1 MFNRIITVVE
11 MFSSGYISSTY
22 ISCRPSSISRFSR
35 CTLQKPGGNK
45 ILFKSTLV
53 RLPQNTL
60 CREVPLLWLAI
71 FDTYICIF
79 DICHNQT
86 SNGFFPNHLLV
97 LLCSREETSADPHF
111 SLIPLSY
118 RDYYLVVS
126 DRQATH
132 RLMIWAQ
139 NSFN

>member
-71 FDTYICIF
+71 FDTCICIF

-86 SNGFFPNHLLV
+86 SNCFFPNHLRV
-97 LLCSREETSADPHF
+97 LLFSREETIEDFLF
-111 SLIPLSY
+111 SPNSSFLQRLLSSCK
-118 RDYYLVVS
+118 RS
-126 DRQATH
+126 SG
-132 RLMIWAQ
+132 
-139 NSFN
+139 NS